1 MWQTP
6 CKWLLAYDGDER
18 EGGTCQ
24 RQAGGAS
31 AELSGDGVRGRE
43 GGLRMAPA
51 SLPGRQPGIGPLKR
65 TSPRGPEGG
74 VWRR

>member
-1 MWQTP
+1 MWPTP

-31 AELSGDGVRGRE
+31 AKLSGDGVRGRE
-43 GGLRMAPA
+43 GGLRTAPA
-51 SLPGRQPGIGPLKR
+51 SLPG
-65 TSPRGPEGG
+65 
-74 VWRR
+74 